1 MGEASASE
9 MTARRHG
16 PAFGDVGP
24 SPEVEAK
31 TEAPATLD
39 WRSEAMLGLAIVAP
53 VVAAYGAVAYGIYSA
68 VNGI

>member
-39 WRSEAMLGLAIVAP
+39 WRSEAMLG
-53 VVAAYGAVAYGIYSA
+53 
-68 VNGI
+68 